1 MVFVDFSNPYL
12 RGLLGTYAAE
22 HREQLDWIRAA
33 LPEWIDESSRH
44 ESARP
49 PADRRP
55 LAIVLDIDEVVLCN
69 ISEHTYDVGDIHF
82 RARDYFDELGEG
94 LCPALPGAWEL
105 IADVRSLGLTLF
117 FVTGRREAIRAETVA
132 NFAAAKFGE
141 ATIIMRP
148 DDDMAGANMA
158 GADMA
163 GAGTAGASVRPWKEA
178 RRAEI
183 DREYRIVANVGDQ
196 ASDLGDYGDR
206 QIAVANPFY
215 WTP

>member
-12 RGLLGTYAAE
+12 RGLLGTYVAE

-33 LPEWIDESSRH
+33 LPEWVDESSRL
-44 ESARP
+44 ESARA

-69 ISEHTYDVGDIHF
+69 ISEHTYDVGDIRF

-148 DDDMAGANMA
+148 DDDLA
-158 GADMA
+158 GADM
-163 GAGTAGASVRPWKEA
+163 AGASVRPWKEA